1 MIALPFGAG
10 MRVRDYMSSPAITID
25 ERESVASAQS
35 IMRDRG
41 IRHLPVTRDGQLVG
55 VVSERDI
62 FLLLSLHG
70 LNAEKE
76 PVEEAMTEVPFTV
89 HPDDPLA
96 LAARAMARGKFG
108 SAVVV
113 DGERIVGMLSV
124 VDVLSGLADGR

>member
-1 MIALPFGAG
+1 
-10 MRVRDYMSSPAITID
+10 MRVRDYMTSPAITVD
-25 ERESVASAQS
+25 ERESVARAHSM
-35 IMRDRG
+35 MRDRG

-70 LNAEKE
+70 LNAENE

-96 LAARAMARGKFG
+96 LTARAMARGKFG

-113 DGERIVGMLSV
+113 DDGHIVGILSV
-124 VDVLSGLADGR
+124 VDVLSGLADQR